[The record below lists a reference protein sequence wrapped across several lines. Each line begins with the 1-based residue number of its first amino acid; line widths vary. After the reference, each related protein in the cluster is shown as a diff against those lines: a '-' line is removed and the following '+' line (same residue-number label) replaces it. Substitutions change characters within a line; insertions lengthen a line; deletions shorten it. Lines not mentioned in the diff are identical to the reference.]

1 MVNHLR
7 KRYRGTRVPKLS
19 FVVPSYN
26 SAHTL
31 AETISSLQV
40 QTVKDI
46 EIIVIDDHSTDDTEH
61 LMKYLCKDKRIKY
74 KRLGKRVG
82 RSEARNIGNAM
93 AKSKIICVNDAD
105 DISFRQRARTTINA
119 MKKCDVFYSSFCV
132 MDAFGR
138 IREQIKA
145 TSFDIEKVKNDPLH
159 YTYICHS
166 SMAYKNKGV
175 KYSKGD
181 WSDLGI
187 DDWKLQIDL
196 HKKGYKFGFSQ
207 KLLVGYRMSSA
218 NIELTRNN
226 KKVLKLKRGIIE
238 NI

>member
-1 MVNHLR
+1 MVNHSR
-7 KRYRGTRVPKLS
+7 KSYRGTRVPKLS
-19 FVVPSYN
+19 FVVPAYN

-46 EIIVIDDHSTDDTEH
+46 EIVVVDDHSTDDTEH

-74 KRLGKRVG
+74 KRLPKNIG
-82 RSEARNIGNAM
+82 RSKTRNIGNAM
-93 AKSKIICVNDAD
+93 ASSKIICVNDAD

-119 MKKCDVFYSSFCV
+119 MKKCDVFYSSFCI
-132 MDAFGR
+132 MDALGR
-138 IREQIKA
+138 IQEQVKA
-145 TSFDIEKVKNDPLH
+145 SRFDIEKVKTDPFH

-166 SMAYKNKGV
+166 SMAYKKGV
-175 KYSKGD
+175 KYSTGV

-196 HKKGYKFGFSQ
+196 CKKGYKFGYSS
-207 KLLVGYRMSSA
+207 KLLVAYRMSSA

-226 KKVLKLKRGIIE
+226 KKVMKLKRGIIE